1 MPAKKKVEKVE
12 AVEPAPVEEE
22 MVKVEGDELPPV
34 VPPVKK
40 PRSPFAGVFFL
51 GKHPQKKKS
60 PVCDP
65 HSKSYDPKVAKRRA
79 KEKARRQANKKNRR
93 K

>member
-12 AVEPAPVEEE
+12 AAEAAPVEEA

-34 VPPVKK
+34 VPVAKK
-40 PRSPFAGVFFL
+40 PRSPFAGVFTL
-51 GKHPQKKKS
+51 GKHLQRKKS
-60 PVCDP
+60 PICDP
-65 HSKSYDPKVAKRRA
+65 HSKSYDPTVAKRRA
-79 KEKARRQANKKNRR
+79 KEKARRKANKKNRR